1 MAIEFGAGNL
11 LLAQVDAL
19 VNTVNTVGAAGKG
32 IALQFRQAFPEN
44 FRLYERAAKNGEIEP
59 GRMFV
64 TSTGL
69 MQAPHYIVN
78 FPTKRHWRGNS
89 RLEDIEAGL
98 QDLVRIVD
106 EYDISSIA
114 VPPLGCGNGGLDWN
128 EVRPLMLRYLEPLA
142 AVNVLLYAPSGAPA
156 PEDMPIRTRRP
167 SMTLGRA
174 ALLMLLKQYRD
185 ADDFRLTALE
195 VQKLAYFLQ
204 ASGEPLRL
212 NYVKAKYGPYAE
224 NLNHVLR
231 TLDGHYVS
239 GFGDR
244 SVEPRLRLL
253 DGAADE
259 AREFL
264 AGHAE
269 TLTRLLRVSALV
281 EE

>member
-1 MAIEFGAGNL
+1 
-11 LLAQVDAL
+11 
-19 VNTVNTVGAAGKG
+19 
-32 IALQFRQAFPEN
+32 
-44 FRLYERAAKNGEIEP
+44 
-59 GRMFV
+59 
-64 TSTGL
+64 
-69 MQAPHYIVN
+69 
-78 FPTKRHWRGNS
+78 
-89 RLEDIEAGL
+89 
-98 QDLVRIVD
+98 
-106 EYDISSIA
+106 
-114 VPPLGCGNGGLDWN
+114 
-128 EVRPLMLRYLEPLA
+128 
-142 AVNVLLYAPSGAPA
+142 
-156 PEDMPIRTRRP
+156 
-167 SMTLGRA
+167 MTLGRA

-281 EE
+281 EDWESPYSLELLATTHWALTHGGGKPSRDEVYGFVASWTPRKADIFKTKQIDRAIDHLVGHEFAESP